1 MEAESRTIFIRR
13 VPRTAAVALTATPG
27 GLPDPA
33 ALDAGTDLEG
43 QGVIDAPDAASAAP
57 CARREGE
64 YGTQVFMQ

>member
-43 QGVIDAPDAASAAP
+43 QGVIDAPDAA
-57 CARREGE
+57 
-64 YGTQVFMQ
+64 